1 MGDRRTRR
9 PDSRQMWDQSDRPP
23 RRDQGRDRDRDRDHD
38 RRRYRS
44 RSRSRD
50 RDRDR
55 DRRSSRSPSDK
66 HARDHGTRNS
76 RPHPRGR
83 DRDRLPR
90 RSASPTSRSPPP
102 TSLPTRPRPDENHK
116 KGRRTPSPRRGP
128 KSSSSSGHKKPHDD
142 GDGDSDGEVEG
153 EGEGEGEDDDQA
165 AMQALMGFGGFGTT
179 KGKKVRGNNAGS
191 VYREKKVEYRQ
202 YMNRQGGFNRP
213 LSPGR

>member
-23 RRDQGRDRDRDRDHD
+23 RRDQARDRDRDRDHD

-44 RSRSRD
+44 RSRSHSRD

-142 GDGDSDGEVEG
+142 DDGDSDGEV